1 MKCQRS
7 DLMEENKEEYK
18 IYHKVEAGR
27 KIRVFKNT
35 YNDQNYYRVQ
45 VKQKHYDNQ
54 EDIFYVPLQFKKG
67 VELENSTDI
76 IIKKAYENMRK
87 NPKDEYNQITYLVV
101 TDFEIVEREEQVQAQ
116 AYKDFQDNLY
126 ANENESDVID
136 SSQLPF

>member
-1 MKCQRS
+1 MAEQ
-7 DLMEENKEEYK
+7 ENK

-35 YNDQNYYRVQ
+35 YNDRDFYRVQ
-45 VKQKHYDNQ
+45 VKQKNYDNT

-67 VELENSTDI
+67 VELDNQTDI

-101 TDFEIVEREEQVQAQ
+101 TDFEIVEREEQAKEQ

-126 ANENESDVID
+126 ENENEDVD
-136 SSQLPF
+136 ASQLPF

>member
-1 MKCQRS
+1 
-7 DLMEENKEEYK
+7 MEENKEEYK

-35 YNDQNYYRVQ
+35 YNDRNYYRVQ
-45 VKQKHYDNQ
+45 VKQKNYDDT

-67 VELENSTDI
+67 VELENQTDI
-76 IIKKAYENMRK
+76 IIKQAYENMRK

-126 ANENESDVID
+126 ANENEDNVD
-136 SSQLPF
+136 SSDLPF